1 VAPLALA
8 CACAPITIKP
18 SPVVVVLAPPNPA
31 ASLTRPGEVGGQLFI
46 GADEAW
52 KLLAVDVQRE
62 PAALPVPFRLRRPG
76 TYLWAVFRFCARVDG
91 SLSTATMLRSADR
104 LVDADWMSAVRRW
117 RFKPLLRDGAPRAFC
132 SDMPVGAKVEWD
144 NVRPPGVNP
153 ATRSLDE

>member
-1 VAPLALA
+1 
-8 CACAPITIKP
+8 
-18 SPVVVVLAPPNPA
+18 
-31 ASLTRPGEVGGQLFI
+31 
-46 GADEAW
+46 
-52 KLLAVDVQRE
+52 
-62 PAALPVPFRLRRPG
+62 
-76 TYLWAVFRFCARVDG
+76 
-91 SLSTATMLRSADR
+91 MLRSADR